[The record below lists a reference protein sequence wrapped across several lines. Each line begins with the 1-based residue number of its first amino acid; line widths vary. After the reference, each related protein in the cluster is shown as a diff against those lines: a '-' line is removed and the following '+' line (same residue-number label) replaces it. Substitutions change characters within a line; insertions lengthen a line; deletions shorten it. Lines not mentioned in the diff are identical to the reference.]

1 MTTNNVTRML
11 ESRKVAFT
19 ALDVPVQKLSALEV
33 AELLNVLPETVFKTI
48 VAKREK
54 GGKPILALVPAT
66 GEVDNKALA
75 AALNEKKVHVTSQAE
90 AEALTGL
97 RAGGI
102 SPLALVNKGFQVL
115 IDSSAEAAGSHADLR
130 RAVGP
135 ANSPGAQRPGQTDQR
150 AFCLHRQ
157 PQRLTRVY
165 FS

>member
-33 AELLNVLPETVFKTI
+33 ADLLKVAPETVFKTI

-97 RAGGI
+97 KAGGI
-102 SPLALVNKGFQVL
+102 SPLALINKGFQVL
-115 IDSSAEAAGSHADLR
+115 IDSSAEPLQSMLISAGQWGLQISLAPKDLVKLTNAR
-130 RAVGP
+130 FAPIAGP
-135 ANSPGAQRPGQTDQR
+135 NA
-150 AFCLHRQ
+150 
-157 PQRLTRVY
+157 
-165 FS
+165 

>member
-11 ESRKVAFT
+11 ESRKVTFT

-115 IDSSAEAAGSHADLR
+115 IDSSAEALEAMLISGGQWGLQIRLAPRDLAKLTNAR
-130 RAVGP
+130 FASI
-135 ANSPGAQRPGQTDQR
+135 ASPNA
-150 AFCLHRQ
+150 
-157 PQRLTRVY
+157 
-165 FS
+165 

>member
-33 AELLNVLPETVFKTI
+33 AELLKVAPQTVFKTI

-54 GGKPILALVPAT
+54 GGKPILALVPAS

-90 AEALTGL
+90 AEALTSL

-115 IDSSAEAAGSHADLR
+115 IDNSAEAQETMLISGGQWGLQIRLAPKDLAKLTNARFAPIAGPNA
-130 RAVGP
+130 
-135 ANSPGAQRPGQTDQR
+135 
-150 AFCLHRQ
+150 
-157 PQRLTRVY
+157 
-165 FS
+165 

>member
-1 MTTNNVTRML
+1 MTTNNVTRIL

-90 AEALTGL
+90 AEVLTGL

-115 IDSSAEAAGSHADLR
+115 IDSSAEALEAMLISGGQWGLQIRLAPRDLAKLTNAR
-130 RAVGP
+130 FASI
-135 ANSPGAQRPGQTDQR
+135 ASPNA
-150 AFCLHRQ
+150 
-157 PQRLTRVY
+157 
-165 FS
+165 